1 MPDKA
6 EQNISTLEQNKTN
19 PMNRF
24 RTSMAANIIG
34 AIILLLVIFGIFV
47 ITLGFISFNRT
58 FNNEYSVST
67 YHMADTATLLIN
79 GDHLDDYLAG
89 DETEE
94 YIRTKGYL
102 DNYCNKISVSLIYV
116 ILVDNSDYGRF
127 VSIFNS
133 VNNAVDNSS
142 YTEWELGHK
151 RDTTNDEY
159 RQKYKAIYEQ
169 GSAYETVYRIKTTD
183 GQHPHITTMVPV
195 KDSSGDVA
203 AILCIQRPVREI
215 RNARQSY
222 LRNIVVLTVLLAL
235 LSSLSAVRYLG
246 KNLVKPMGKVS
257 AEASR
262 FARENTKGEELG
274 VISRYKELTDLA
286 RSIDTMED
294 DMVSYISN
302 LTSITAENERINTE
316 LSLAGKIQ
324 AAMLPHVFPPF
335 PERKEFDIFA
345 RMDPAREV
353 GGDFYDFFLIDED
366 HLGLVMADVSGKG
379 IPAALFMMVS
389 KIIVQSC
396 AMLGQTPSEILT
408 KTNEALTSNNQEEM
422 FVTVWMGILEIST
435 GKLTAASAG
444 HEYPAIK
451 EPDGQFEVF
460 KDKHGFVLGG
470 MPDVQYTS
478 YELQLFPGS
487 KLFLYTDG
495 LPEATDKNNA
505 MLGLERMTAALNS
518 AADKSP
524 REILHAV
531 NMAVTDFV
539 GNAEQFDDLT
549 MMCIQYNGHDPEEG
563 EKTVNELTVNAT
575 LENISVVTEFI
586 DARLEALDCPF
597 KAQTQIDVAVD
608 EIVNNIASY
617 AYETGSGELTVRFE
631 LMEEPRTAL
640 ISFIDR
646 GKPFDPL
653 KLEDPDVTLSV
664 EERGVGGLGI
674 FLVKKTMDAVNYKY
688 EDGRNILQ
696 IEKRI

>member
-1 MPDKA
+1 M
-6 EQNISTLEQNKTN
+6 
-19 PMNRF
+19 
-24 RTSMAANIIG
+24 
-34 AIILLLVIFGIFV
+34 
-47 ITLGFISFNRT
+47 
-58 FNNEYSVST
+58 
-67 YHMADTATLLIN
+67 
-79 GDHLDDYLAG
+79 
-89 DETEE
+89 
-94 YIRTKGYL
+94 
-102 DNYCNKISVSLIYV
+102 
-116 ILVDNSDYGRF
+116 
-127 VSIFNS
+127 
-133 VNNAVDNSS
+133 
-142 YTEWELGHK
+142 
-151 RDTTNDEY
+151 
-159 RQKYKAIYEQ
+159 
-169 GSAYETVYRIKTTD
+169 
-183 GQHPHITTMVPV
+183 
-195 KDSSGDVA
+195 
-203 AILCIQRPVREI
+203 
-215 RNARQSY
+215 
-222 LRNIVVLTVLLAL
+222 
-235 LSSLSAVRYLG
+235 
-246 KNLVKPMGKVS
+246 
-257 AEASR
+257 
-262 FARENTKGEELG
+262 
-274 VISRYKELTDLA
+274 
-286 RSIDTMED
+286 
-294 DMVSYISN
+294 
-302 LTSITAENERINTE
+302 
-316 LSLAGKIQ
+316 
-324 AAMLPHVFPPF
+324 
-335 PERKEFDIFA
+335 
-345 RMDPAREV
+345 
-353 GGDFYDFFLIDED
+353 
-366 HLGLVMADVSGKG
+366 
-379 IPAALFMMVS
+379 
-389 KIIVQSC
+389 
-396 AMLGQTPSEILT
+396 
-408 KTNEALTSNNQEEM
+408 
-422 FVTVWMGILEIST
+422 
-435 GKLTAASAG
+435 
-444 HEYPAIK
+444 
-451 EPDGQFEVF
+451 
-460 KDKHGFVLGG
+460 
-470 MPDVQYTS
+470 QYTS